1 MLLCR
6 IVYGYYCPEVATK
19 FPLLPIISGC
29 LHICRWKHKNELENL
44 SPTISGCLH
53 EEIVKLGKC
62 ICLIAHYIGLSTI
75 YMRLNQG
82 RLKVL
87 SPTILGCL
95 HMQHREL
102 LVSLLLLSPTI
113 SGCLHID
120 GPYTQK
126 RGDLIA
132 HYIGLSTELVL
143 KEKQENKHLSPTIS
157 GCLRLGWRVNDNG

>member
-1 MLLCR
+1 MPTQYAN
-6 IVYGYYCPEVATK
+6 VYRNLIAHYIGLSTNVVHEIK
-19 FPLLPIISGC
+19 QFSDF
-29 LHICRWKHKNELENL
+29 L